1 MSTRANPTVIGV
13 FVLGA
18 VVLLVLALLAWGG
31 TGLFRTRLDYVLFFD
46 SSVIGLNNGAPV
58 TFQGVKVGQVT
69 DIQIRW
75 GTPLVAVYISMEPDL
90 LKGTPKAGAQA
101 QIQQAVM
108 ERGLRA
114 KLKMQSFVTGVL
126 YVALEPAPD
135 TPIVLRGLEKSPPEL
150 PTIPTDVEMWTAKLE
165 KFAETIQRLPL
176 EQMATTTAETL
187 EEIKRTLESPELAR
201 TLRTA
206 EAVVSDTR
214 ALVQKLDT
222 QVGPLSSETR
232 AALKATQAALAD
244 VPRLVQD
251 AQRVVAKVDAKT
263 DPLLDSIRSTSDTAR
278 ATIEQAQVTLGGV
291 DRTLDQES
299 PLGYEAVQA
308 LRELREAA
316 RALRSLADYLERV
329 PDAPLYGL
337 RRPSGE
343 AK

>member
-58 TFQGVKVGQVT
+58 TFRGVKVGQVT

-75 GTPLVAVYISMEPDL
+75 GTPLVAVYISVEPDL

-150 PTIPTDVEMWTAKLE
+150 RPFP
-165 KFAETIQRLPL
+165 
-176 EQMATTTAETL
+176 
-187 EEIKRTLESPELAR
+187 RTSR
-201 TLRTA
+201 C
-206 EAVVSDTR
+206 
-214 ALVQKLDT
+214 
-222 QVGPLSSETR
+222 GP
-232 AALKATQAALAD
+232 
-244 VPRLVQD
+244 
-251 AQRVVAKVDAKT
+251 
-263 DPLLDSIRSTSDTAR
+263 RS
-278 ATIEQAQVTLGGV
+278 
-291 DRTLDQES
+291 
-299 PLGYEAVQA
+299 
-308 LRELREAA
+308 
-316 RALRSLADYLERV
+316 LRSS
-329 PDAPLYGL
+329 P
-337 RRPSGE
+337 RRSSVFRSSRWRRRRQRRWRRSSGPWSRRSLSIP
-343 AK
+343 